1 MINRSIASSG
11 NNGKRLSLERAFGWQ
26 HTLGRSLNY
35 APKRGRWFFFYSI
48 PIEENYHRLYSSIE
62 EYSRHV
68 CRSRRATRLYY
79 ISINPVRPGRRGEI
93 LVGNNSTL
101 NDQLSVLSWVE
112 TWLDAEGS
120 SRSRCVCPSRLI
132 GRVCF
137 TPAWLHSTGNDK
149 QMTNTAT
156 LSLIGGG
163 ERRERKESRKTCGII
178 AALVEGGGGGGRGGG
193 EGRGRQGPGRKGWRG
208 KPKKEQRRLFPTF
221 CYRIC
226 MAACTVVHRLLL
238 AF

>member
-35 APKRGRWFFFYSI
+35 APKRGRWFFFLFDPDRGKLS
-48 PIEENYHRLYSSIE
+48 PIILLDRGV
-62 EYSRHV
+62 YSRHV
-68 CRSRRATRLYY
+68 YRSRRATRLYY

-193 EGRGRQGPGRKGWRG
+193 
-208 KPKKEQRRLFPTF
+208 
-221 CYRIC
+221 
-226 MAACTVVHRLLL
+226 
-238 AF
+238 

>member
-1 MINRSIASSG
+1 MATHARSKPKLRAKARKMI
-11 NNGKRLSLERAFGWQ
+11 
-26 HTLGRSLNY
+26 
-35 APKRGRWFFFYSI
+35 FFFYSI

-68 CRSRRATRLYY
+68 YRSRRATRLYY